1 MEAHIA
7 SNLWIAISFGLIQL
21 CLSVRNST
29 IGYRQD
35 FVQEPCSNRIIQ
47 PGVDGPLYGLMRPRI
62 EGAYL
67 PNHDCSIKIQA
78 PKYNRLV
85 VRFRRIDIY
94 KPGTNCLEQ
103 DAVVIRGNTSD
114 SDCNTGSDGH
124 EFRCRS
130 EGRCIPRELKCDGYD
145 NCGDWSDES
154 VTSCGLSTTA
164 IIVTSIICALI
175 GGSCLGFAGYYCYNK
190 IKQRN
195 ERARR
200 ANEVSPTMTAEFAAA
215 NGGQTT
221 IHIQS
226 GNTVVN
232 VNGASIRESQYDEP
246 PPPYTYTSMGLY
258 DPTDT
263 ERDPSA
269 PPAYDNV
276 PMTSSENTQSPEGV
290 YATINE
296 ADVTP
301 SAPPVAE
308 TETATE
314 HMEMK
319 I

>member
-1 MEAHIA
+1 
-7 SNLWIAISFGLIQL
+7 
-21 CLSVRNST
+21 
-29 IGYRQD
+29 

-94 KPGTNCLEQ
+94 KVDKNCLEQ

-114 SDCNTGSDGH
+114 MVFCGSGTPSYSILSSSDFLTVNMITGSH
-124 EFRCRS
+124 NFE
-130 EGRCIPRELKCDGYD
+130 
-145 NCGDWSDES
+145 
-154 VTSCGLSTTA
+154 
-164 IIVTSIICALI
+164 
-175 GGSCLGFAGYYCYNK
+175 
-190 IKQRN
+190 N
-195 ERARR
+195 ERIGFELYYTVFH
-200 ANEVSPTMTAEFAAA
+200 EVIDNRISELSVLQTMTAEFAAA

-314 HMEMK
+314 HM
-319 I
+319 